1 MFLTS
6 EFKRKE
12 ILNLKGGLSPSKF
25 AFTYLNGHHL
35 KLIQNTF
42 YFMLKAFLILEIFT
56 FSWWFFGF
64 LEKWLDNR
72 AMVDFKTYYVTERTT
87 NNYNIHIAQ
96 YPKN

>member
-56 FSWWFFGF
+56 FS
-64 LEKWLDNR
+64 
-72 AMVDFKTYYVTERTT
+72 
-87 NNYNIHIAQ
+87 
-96 YPKN
+96 

>member
-12 ILNLKGGLSPSKF
+12 ILNLKVGLSPSKF
-25 AFTYLNGHHL
+25 AFTYLNGHPL

-56 FSWWFFGF
+56 FS
-64 LEKWLDNR
+64 
-72 AMVDFKTYYVTERTT
+72 
-87 NNYNIHIAQ
+87 
-96 YPKN
+96 